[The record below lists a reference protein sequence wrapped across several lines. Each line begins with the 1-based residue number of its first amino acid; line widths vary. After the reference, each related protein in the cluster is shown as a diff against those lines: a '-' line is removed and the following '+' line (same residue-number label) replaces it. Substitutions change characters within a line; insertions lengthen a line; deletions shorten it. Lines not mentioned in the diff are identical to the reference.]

1 MNIIDIEKLNKRFC
15 LSALRR
21 NRIKLT
27 KYFFAN
33 DLIIFHLKKDF
44 LESLALSNISLEI
57 FLVLKIIFGHSS
69 DSVITEIFGF
79 QCFKN
84 LSITMGVSNGKN

>member
-57 FLVLKIIFGHSS
+57 F
-69 DSVITEIFGF
+69 
-79 QCFKN
+79 
-84 LSITMGVSNGKN
+84 